1 MDSFDTTYCNAT
13 ITNPSANRLP
23 YPYRLNCVF
32 HNSLLL
38 SLDFTSEIPAWD
50 ASKTAYEIIVY
61 IKFRFLSSNT
71 IYNTYNSYSAA
82 SFPTSSFVYAYS
94 SAFSYGGYDETAGIA
109 KATGIINLSPYPLPD
124 LASLTFNTIS
134 FYDRKARIGES
145 VYYYMLVRPWT
156 PSSNPVTQMI
166 FRAPEEF

>member
-1 MDSFDTTYCNAT
+1 
-13 ITNPSANRLP
+13 
-23 YPYRLNCVF
+23 VF
-32 HNSLLL
+32 HNSLVL
-38 SLDFTSEIPAWD
+38 SLDFTDEIPLWD
-50 ASKTAYEIIVY
+50 ASKKTYQIIVY
-61 IKFRFLSSNT
+61 LKFRFLDSNSL
-71 IYNTYNSYSAA
+71 YNSYNSYSPA

-94 SAFSYGGYDETAGIA
+94 SAFKYGNYDETAGIA
-109 KATGIINLSPYPLPD
+109 KAVGDINLSPYPLPD

-156 PSSNPVTQMI
+156 PSSNPITQII